1 MANNNF
7 LFRINGTREIELAY
21 REPDS
26 ISPNLKTDTPPELG
40 MNLNYRWDIDNNI
53 FVVIV
58 SIIFKCKNIEDKDI
72 IVLKFTNITEYEIKD
87 LNKHFKDLGNGK
99 FEMNQEI
106 ETTVV
111 SVAISG
117 ARGML
122 AGRSAGTYWGKF
134 VIPLIIPS
142 DVILS
147 KKLNPEKENKV

>member
-7 LFRINGTREIELAY
+7 LFRLNGIREIELAY

-26 ISPNLKTDTPPELG
+26 ISPDIKTDNPPELG

-58 SIIFKCKNIEDKDI
+58 SIIFKCKNNEDKDI
-72 IVLKFTNITEYEIKD
+72 IVLRFSNITEYEIKD
-87 LNKHFKDLGNGK
+87 LNNHFKDLGNGK
-99 FEMNQEI
+99 FEMNKEI

-122 AGRSAGTYWGKF
+122 AGRSAGTCWGKF
-134 VIPLIIPS
+134 VIPLINPS

-147 KKLNPEKENKV
+147 KKINSEKENKI